1 MMDFNSAIDLG
12 PHANFIIA
20 AYIGVLIVVF
30 GLILSTML
38 NAKKQKNRLADLDA
52 KGIRRRSDK

>member
-1 MMDFNSAIDLG
+1 MDFSSAIDLG

-20 AYIGVLIVVF
+20 AYLGVLIVVF
-30 GLILSTML
+30 GLIIGTIF
-38 NAKKQKNRLADLDA
+38 NAKTQEKRLADLDA